1 MHISLCTLA
10 HRKKTRKG
18 QWPCNMLIMVLEIIG
33 HQSDIFKSEPVWRH
47 CKYLMDGC
55 TLRIRGMCARSDGPW
70 KTERPV
76 AQTLLVRLLHLTC
89 ANFPYPVAGLFS
101 CFIQILLVNLTYKHT
116 CANFPCP
123 VILLCY
129 ADSSCPPPTYI
140 HVPIF
145 SILYFSLVLYRFF
158 LWTSCAHTCVNYF
171 VCFSS
176 TLLLQGKAS
185 LRDTFAL
192 FRLFLCGMIFKYCK
206 YCI

>member
-1 MHISLCTLA
+1 MGLEIWRIHFDTCQVKRVIMHISLCTLA

-55 TLRIRGMCARSDGPW
+55 TLRIGGMCARSDGPW

-140 HVPIF
+140 HV
-145 SILYFSLVLYRFF
+145 SITLYAF
-158 LWTSCAHTCVNYF
+158 LQPCYF
-171 VCFSS
+171 R
-176 TLLLQGKAS
+176 GKAS

-192 FRLFLCGMIFKYCK
+192 FRFFLCGMIFKYCK